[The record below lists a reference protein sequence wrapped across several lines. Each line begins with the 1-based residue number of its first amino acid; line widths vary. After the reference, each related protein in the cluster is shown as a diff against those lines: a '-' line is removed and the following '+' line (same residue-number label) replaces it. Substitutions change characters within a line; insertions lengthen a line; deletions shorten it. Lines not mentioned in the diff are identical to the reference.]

1 MTPTD
6 APTPNAAGKPKAHDW
21 RKFALEMG
29 PLGLF
34 FAVYMLTNK
43 DHGIIPATATIMAAT
58 LAALAVSW
66 HLFHRLPIMP
76 MVSGVVVVI
85 FGALTLI
92 FNDDTFIMMK
102 PTIVNA
108 LFGIAL
114 LVGLAFGR
122 PLLQVV
128 FDSAFDLDQTGWKK
142 LTFRWAL
149 FFFFLA
155 GVNEV
160 LRWQVGHGVIAQS
173 SWVSF
178 KVFGIVPI
186 TFLFALAQ
194 VPLIQRHTLETPD
207 ADDEPAKEA

>member
-1 MTPTD
+1 MTAEET
-6 APTPNAAGKPKAHDW
+6 PTPNKTARPAKAHDW

-43 DHGIIPATATIMAAT
+43 EHGIIPATATIMVAT
-58 LAALAVSW
+58 LIALAVSW
-66 HLFHRLPIMP
+66 RLFHRLPIMP

-85 FGALTLI
+85 FGTLTLI
-92 FNDDTFIMMK
+92 FNDDNFIMMK

-108 LFGIAL
+108 LFGAAL
-114 LVGLAFGR
+114 LVGLALGR
-122 PLLQVV
+122 PLLQVA
-128 FDSAFDLDQTGWKK
+128 FDSAFDLDETGWKI

-178 KVFGIVPI
+178 KVFGIMPI
-186 TFLFALAQ
+186 TFLFALSQ
-194 VPLIQRHTLETPD
+194 VPLIQRHTVEPPSDDDTP
-207 ADDEPAKEA
+207 AA